1 MKIYN
6 AHEKVIEFK
15 EKLDSSKSF
24 INYCTFM
31 VQREEIIKIGGDEA
45 IEKLNFLGEQL
56 MNQNK
61 DNYGSESNQND
72 LSYEDKMNI
81 RLKINKIKDNIL
93 SENIKN
99 EEELSNCKRE
109 SDEKIEKKKESLKRE
124 HQEKERQMQEYKRT
138 INIKYKLIILIITIL
153 FIFY

>member
-31 VQREEIIKIGGDEA
+31 VQREEIIKIGSDEA

-61 DNYGSESNQND
+61 DNYGSESNQNY

-81 RLKINKIKDNIL
+81 RLKINEIEDNIL

-124 HQEKERQMQEYKRT
+124 HQEKER
-138 INIKYKLIILIITIL
+138 
-153 FIFY
+153 